1 MSPGVGLVCFVVK
14 FIRRI
19 LAVDHMDGEEV
30 CVLTCGNLDER
41 IRRMRVLT
49 GFDAVIHQVEED
61 AAEIAGFNL
70 HFFREQKLK
79 GSPDIVL
86 RSGLTFAVENGIDQI
101 VTADGMETLLLEG
114 ESQSFKIVGCFLILS
129 VIHQRF
135 ICMEIPLH
143 IFLQRKCLLSAAG
156 KSLVLLF
163 LQFLLLVQ
171 RKEFGFLTGIFQ
183 SIVGD

>member
-1 MSPGVGLVCFVVK
+1 MSSGVGLVCFVVK

-101 VTADGMETLLLEG
+101 VAADGMETLLLEG
-114 ESQSFKIVGCFLILS
+114 GS
-129 VIHQRF
+129 
-135 ICMEIPLH
+135 
-143 IFLQRKCLLSAAG
+143 
-156 KSLVLLF
+156 
-163 LQFLLLVQ
+163 
-171 RKEFGFLTGIFQ
+171 
-183 SIVGD
+183 

>member
-61 AAEIAGFNL
+61 AAEIVGSNL

-86 RSGLTFAVENGIDQI
+86 RSGLALAVENSVDQI
-101 VTADGMETLLLEG
+101 VPADGMETFLLEG
-114 ESQSFKIVGCFLILS
+114 RS
-129 VIHQRF
+129 
-135 ICMEIPLH
+135 
-143 IFLQRKCLLSAAG
+143 
-156 KSLVLLF
+156 
-163 LQFLLLVQ
+163 
-171 RKEFGFLTGIFQ
+171 
-183 SIVGD
+183 